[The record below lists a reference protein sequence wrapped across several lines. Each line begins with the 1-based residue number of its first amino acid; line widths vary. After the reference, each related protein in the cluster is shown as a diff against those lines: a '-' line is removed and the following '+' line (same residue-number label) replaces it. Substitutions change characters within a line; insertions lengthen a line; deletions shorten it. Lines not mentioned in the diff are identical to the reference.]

1 MRIAVF
7 GAGAVGTFFGALL
20 ARAGLAVTLIARGDH
35 GEAMRRNGV
44 TVRIGGE
51 SFTVRPRCTAT
62 AAEAG
67 PQDLVLMT
75 VKAHAVPE
83 AAAALAPM
91 LGPDTLVAGAQNG
104 IPWWYFHGLGGA
116 LEGLRLRTVDPDGR
130 AWNGIGPERAI
141 GCVINSSNALVEPG
155 VVLNHGNRTLWFGE
169 PKGPVS
175 DRCRRIADAMATAG
189 IDTRVE
195 AHIRDSVWNKLLGN
209 ISFSQIAVLTHST
222 LGPIVDDP
230 TLQAFGRRIM
240 DETQAVAASVGAR
253 TTGTIDERIEMSRKV
268 GQHKTSILVD
278 LERGRRMEIDAQ
290 VGAVIEIAR
299 RTGVVTPTI
308 DLLYALVRRRAVAGG
323 CYPPDAPLP
332 W

>member
-20 ARAGLAVTLIARGDH
+20 ARAGLEVTLIARGAH
-35 GEAMRRNGV
+35 GDAMRRTGV
-44 TVRIGGE
+44 TVRIGNE
-51 SFTVRPRCTAT
+51 SFTVRPRCVAT
-62 AAEAG
+62 AVEAG
-67 PQDLVLMT
+67 VQDLVLMA
-75 VKAHAVPE
+75 VKAYAVPE
-83 AAAALAPM
+83 AAADLAPM
-91 LGPDTLVAGAQNG
+91 LGPDTAVAGAQNG
-104 IPWWYFHGLGGA
+104 IPWWYFHGHGGG

-130 AWNGIGPERAI
+130 AWDGIGPARAI
-141 GCVINSSNALVEPG
+141 GCVINSSNAIVEPG
-155 VVLNHGNRTLWFGE
+155 VILNHGNRTLWFGE

-175 DRCRRIADAMATAG
+175 ERCRRIAEVMTKAG
-189 IDTRVE
+189 IDARVE
-195 AHIRDSVWNKLLGN
+195 ERIRDTVWNKLLGN
-209 ISFSQIAVLTHST
+209 ISFSQIAVLTQST

-240 DETQAVAASVGAR
+240 EETQAVAASVGAR

-268 GQHKTSILVD
+268 GGHKTSILVD

-299 RTGVVTPTI
+299 RTGIATPTI
-308 DLLYALVRRRAVAGG
+308 DLLYALVRRRAIAGG
-323 CYPPDAPLP
+323 CYPADAPLP